1 MNFFPST
8 DAAFPGFHPGG
19 VAVPGNA
26 SETSSSEAVAPENRA
41 AATVTI
47 PLTVAGLTEAAHLI
61 LTELRD
67 EAARALAEEHA
78 AARDTAGAG
87 QGVLD
92 WGGGLQ
98 GVIQPD
104 GATEGVLDPAKA
116 RRHERILADLA
127 GVEALARHV
136 DAARIWA
143 AGRVDEASA
152 REYGSEGLAR
162 QQNFRSPG
170 ALTASVTG
178 VSERTARQRIRL
190 AKRTRTATNL
200 LGEPVPGPFPAVAA
214 ALDAGEL
221 GTDAAEVIVAG
232 LSRVTKRIGA
242 SEQTGAAERELVAL
256 AGSDTGGLRHSAEE
270 VARLTEHAVELL
282 DPDGA
287 APDEYE
293 RRQKRFLRL
302 TPLSD
307 GMTRLTGLLDPES
320 AAIMTALVTPTER
333 ERAKEWAEHR
343 RAEEMG
349 ADAHTTPS

>member
-8 DAAFPGFHPGG
+8 DAALPGFHPGG
-19 VAVPGNA
+19 AAVPGNA
-26 SETSSSEAVAPENRA
+26 AETPALETPRDTADAVNSV
-41 AATVTI
+41 TV
-47 PLTVAGLTEAAHLI
+47 PVSVAGATELLALV
-61 LTELRD
+61 LGQLRD
-67 EAARALAEEHA
+67 EAARALAEERA

-87 QGVLD
+87 RGVLD

-98 GVIQPD
+98 GVPLAEGGSE
-104 GATEGVLDPAKA
+104 GALHPATA
-116 RRHERILADLA
+116 RRHERILRDLA
-127 GVEALARHV
+127 AVEGLARHV
-136 DAARIWA
+136 DAARVWA

-162 QQNFRSPG
+162 QHNFRSPG

-178 VSERTARQRIRL
+178 ISERTARQRIRL

-214 ALDAGEL
+214 ALDAGAL

-232 LSRVTKRIGA
+232 LSRVITRIGA

-270 VARLTEHAVELL
+270 MARLTEHAVELL

-287 APDEYE
+287 APDEAE
-293 RRQKRFLRL
+293 RRGKRFLRL

-333 ERAKEWAEHR
+333 ERAKEWAEHQ

-349 ADAHTTPS
+349 ADA